1 MFADLNGDNEVDE
14 TEILQQNHYYP
25 FGMNMEGMWPGG
37 TNKYQ
42 YNGKEIDN
50 DFGLDWYHYGARMY
64 DPAIARF
71 TGVDPIA
78 DQFPNLSPFNYAS
91 NDPIKNIDL
100 YGLQGVGSNDLNT
113 FLIDWKVN
121 GFANAV
127 SNYFNMGS
135 LIMGSEQEQIETLT
149 KVHDTANKGEAIKS
163 GVLDAIEGCAQS
175 VGECADGV
183 EVTALGVT
191 ASTGGLSSPVT
202 VPIAGVAEVVGDL
215 AVGVEVG
222 VDYARDGKVDQ
233 TATDIGVKIVF
244 GTSGKMIDKGV
255 DALKIVGTKNP
266 KHATQSA
273 EAVKSMGQ
281 TVNEVSEDATK
292 NKLKGN

>member
-25 FGMNMEGMWPGG
+25 FGMNMEGTWPGG

-163 GVLDAIEGCAQS
+163 GVLDAIEGFCSPPSFMS
-175 VGECADGV
+175 VV
-183 EVTALGVT
+183 
-191 ASTGGLSSPVT
+191 SLSS
-202 VPIAGVAEVVGDL
+202 L
-215 AVGVEVG
+215 S
-222 VDYARDGKVDQ
+222 RD
-233 TATDIGVKIVF
+233 F
-244 GTSGKMIDKGV
+244 FS
-255 DALKIVGTKNP
+255 LW
-266 KHATQSA
+266 
-273 EAVKSMGQ
+273 
-281 TVNEVSEDATK
+281 
-292 NKLKGN
+292 LFF